1 MIPLKEIK
9 HLINEAVL
17 HYFKVKVTVIPG
29 SEFEAWIKGLA
40 AVTSHMTEM
49 TSSSVTGR
57 EQGDVTFVLGDRIE
71 MGSKT
76 NVTDLGILGAMKM

>member
-1 MIPLKEIK
+1 M
-9 HLINEAVL
+9 
-17 HYFKVKVTVIPG
+17 
-29 SEFEAWIKGLA
+29 
-40 AVTSHMTEM
+40 TSHMTEM

-57 EQGDVTFVLGDRIE
+57 EHGDVTFVVEDRIE

>member
-1 MIPLKEIK
+1 M
-9 HLINEAVL
+9 
-17 HYFKVKVTVIPG
+17 TVIPG
-29 SEFEAWIKGLA
+29 SEASTWIGGLA

-57 EQGDVTFVLGDRIE
+57 EHGDVTFVVEDRLE